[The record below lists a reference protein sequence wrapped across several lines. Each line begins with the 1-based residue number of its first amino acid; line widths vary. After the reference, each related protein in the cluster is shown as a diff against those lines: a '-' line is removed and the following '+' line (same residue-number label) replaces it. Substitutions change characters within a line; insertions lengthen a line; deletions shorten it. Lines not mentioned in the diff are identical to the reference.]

1 MRTTSSPLPLNLP
14 FFLLLTSLSQT
25 SARPITGAASLSA
38 STAHD
43 ASLESGSS
51 SQIYV
56 SNLSLH
62 TTDESLKSNFEQF
75 GTVIGT
81 EVISDT

>member
-25 SARPITGAASLSA
+25 SARPLTGAASLSA
-38 STAHD
+38 SAARD
-43 ASLESGSS
+43 ASLESGS

-75 GTVIGT
+75 GTVIGA